1 MPGIGWLR
9 RHQVEAAWGVF
20 AAANYTA
27 MIAWPSWE
35 TVPFHFVWISLTL
48 VYGFRVWKLSAT
60 ALVLGLV
67 IITTGAAIFADAF
80 EGIQLWGELFEVPL
94 MSAMF
99 LAMVWHA
106 RRRQAAVHQAEM
118 LAEGQERFLHD
129 VSHELRTPVTIAR
142 GHLDLLRSA
151 VDAPELAIALDE
163 LGRIDRIISRLLLL
177 AKAERA
183 DSVLTVEVDVET
195 FLGDIFMRWSGAAPR
210 AWHLGS
216 VPAGSIRI
224 DTEAVRAAIDALVE
238 NAVKHTEEHQ
248 PIEVSAVAL
257 FGDLVIEVADGGAGV
272 PPEAADRI
280 FDRFARGDDARTRS
294 DGGAG
299 LGLAIV
305 KAVAHAHGGSAAV
318 AQSRT
323 NGASFL
329 LRLPGFRPAPAA
341 DWVASRPAEATI

>member
-1 MPGIGWLR
+1 MPGIDWLR
-9 RHQVEAAWGVF
+9 RQQIEVAWGLF
-20 AAANYTA
+20 AAANWAA

-35 TVPFHFVWISLTL
+35 TVPFHVVWISLTL
-48 VYGFRVWKLSAT
+48 VYGFRVWRLGAT
-60 ALVLGLV
+60 ALVLAVV
-67 IITTGAAIFADAF
+67 IVTTGASIFADAF
-80 EGIQLWGELFEVPL
+80 DGIQLWGELFEVPL

-106 RRRQAAVHQAEM
+106 RRRQIAVQRSQL

-142 GHLDLLRSA
+142 GHLDLLRRAS
-151 VDAPELAIALDE
+151 DAPELAVALDE

-177 AKAERA
+177 AKAGRA
-183 DSVLTVEVDVET
+183 DSALTVEVDVET
-195 FLGDIFMRWSGAAPR
+195 FLGDIFMRWSGVAPR

-216 VPAGSIRI
+216 VPAGSIHV
-224 DTEAVRAAIDALVE
+224 DTEAVRAAIDALIE

-248 PIEVSAVAL
+248 TIEVSAVAL
-257 FGDLVIEVADGGAGV
+257 LGELMIEVADGGTGV
-272 PPEAADRI
+272 PAEASDRI

-305 KAVAHAHGGSAAV
+305 KAVAHDD
-318 AQSRT
+318 
-323 NGASFL
+323 L
-329 LRLPGFRPAPAA
+329 
-341 DWVASRPAEATI
+341 